1 MLDGRLKKKCD
12 EAQAT
17 PGKTV
22 VVVEGTGDIAF
33 LNQMLDKPPLRKR
46 NYFAKFVLLDAGGKD
61 AVLKILA
68 DRPHFRAMVDRDTWS
83 DAACEKNLKK
93 YPNLHILPR
102 YCIENF
108 IICPEELN
116 ASLPNFEEAASE
128 IALEIPNAIRHGCFW
143 RSAQPLYQ
151 ELMELGFNRAL
162 MKYPPP
168 DEKQMR
174 EMVQSWQELLSV
186 DNIEKE
192 LNCALNGV
200 KDQSYDH
207 LLRAFCHGKVFF
219 QSVVAPYVKNRF
231 PGENTEGLKRKLY
244 RQIKLPEDL
253 LVFLEEVFKQ

>member
-1 MLDGRLKKKCD
+1 MLEGRLKKKCD

-33 LNQMLDKPPLRKR
+33 LNQMLDKPPMRKR
-46 NYFAKFVLLDAGGKD
+46 NVFARFVLLDAGGKD

-68 DRPHFRAMVDRDTWS
+68 DRPHFRAIVDRDTWS
-83 DAACEKNLKK
+83 DAACEKNLRK
-93 YPNLHILPR
+93 YPSLHILPR

-116 ASLPNFEEAASE
+116 AALPNFEEAAGE

-151 ELMELGFNRAL
+151 ELTERGFNRAL

-168 DEKQMR
+168 DDGQMR
-174 EMVQSWQELLSV
+174 AMVRSWQELLSV
-186 DNIEKE
+186 ENIQS
-192 LNCALNGV
+192 ALEEALQGV
-200 KDQSYDH
+200 NNQDPDH

-219 QSVVAPYVKNRF
+219 QSVVAPYVKGRF
-231 PGENTEGLKRKLY
+231 PGENTEGLKRRLY
-244 RQIKLPEDL
+244 RQIRLPEDL
-253 LVFLEEVFKQ
+253 LAFLEEVFKP